1 MRGDAAWRRR
11 ISSGGTS
18 WRRLARRCLLL
29 AVVVSAGAPFVRF
42 AARLL
47 PARGVRELALPRV
60 WPDCPAAPPPPPVR
74 VEEGEHDGQGSDALS
89 AWAAAAALRS
99 AAAPQPLRLALLS
112 TYPPTHCGL
121 ATFSVALRRGMLSAA
136 AAAGTRLSVDVV
148 AVHTGA
154 RGSPRP
160 DYPPEVRGAQQQ
172 QQRQRAPHR
181 VSVACLRHRN
191 ITHACVPHVQVVRV
205 IRKSVAADY
214 ADAAAFID
222 TQARLCTHETYT
234 RAHPRVAAPDAPH
247 CV

>member
-11 ISSGGTS
+11 VSGGGTS

-47 PARGVRELALPRV
+47 LARGVRELALPRV

-74 VEEGEHDGQGSDALS
+74 VEEGEHDGSSSDALS

-136 AAAGTRLSVDVV
+136 AAAGTRLRVDVV

-160 DYPPEVRGAQQQ
+160 DYPPEVRGGHSSSSSGGSVHRTVRLCLVSAHQ
-172 QQRQRAPHR
+172 R
-181 VSVACLRHRN
+181 VSACAGC
-191 ITHACVPHVQVVRV
+191 ACHPQVCR
-205 IRKSVAADY
+205 
-214 ADAAAFID
+214 
-222 TQARLCTHETYT
+222 C
-234 RAHPRVAAPDAPH
+234 
-247 CV
+247 